1 MAYAPRIQTKQHLR
15 DYILRQLGSPVV
27 NIEITQ
33 DQLDD
38 AIDNALELFMTNA
51 FSGVVEKYLTLS
63 VEAGKQEYEL
73 PYDVYAILK
82 VMNKSKTG
90 FASGSTDNIFSMG
103 QYIASDLYRGL
114 GKVNLL
120 SYELTN
126 QLIATID
133 DMFNVK
139 VSYDFNVVSKIL
151 RLHEIPTA
159 DETMML
165 HCYVKNVPTYTTN
178 PVQGEPDIEST
189 NIYNELIVR
198 NLATSYG
205 RRQWADNLSK
215 YAGSA
220 LPNGLNIDVPTLMNR
235 ANEDV
240 LKYET
245 ELHECYEIP
254 PMFIVGSLALFFF
267 FFNMFTTNLFI

>member
-1 MAYAPRIQTKQHLR
+1 MAYAPRIQSKQHLR
-15 DYILRQLGSPVV
+15 DYILRQLGSPVI

-38 AIDNALELFMTNA
+38 AIDNALELFMQNA
-51 FSGVVEKYLTLS
+51 FSGVVEKYLSLT

-103 QYIASDLYRGL
+103 QYVASDLYRGL

-120 SYELTN
+120 SYEITN

-133 DMFNVK
+133 AMFNVK
-139 VSYDFNVVSKIL
+139 VAFDFNVVSKIL
-151 RLHEIPTA
+151 RFHEIPTA

-198 NLATSYG
+198 NLATAYSRY
-205 RRQWADNLSK
+205 QWAGNLIK
-215 YAGSA
+215 YNGST
-220 LPNGLNIDVPTLMNR
+220 LPNGLNIDVPSLEAR
-235 ANEDV
+235 AEAEI

-254 PMFIVGSLALFFF
+254 PMFLVG
-267 FFNMFTTNLFI
+267 